1 MLLLILEKLLG
12 GKLMETKQKLV
23 NQKKLQS
30 HDGQKRIKKFHSL
43 RTQLSIA
50 LGMLVSFLFI
60 LIVFFSLLTN
70 RLEDHYTELLST
82 YKKTSDDIQVLNT
95 ASNTLSSSMA
105 NIVNSNLSQSD
116 AYLIYQIDSSFISI
130 ASSYDLLVE
139 LNESESEAILSSETL
154 EAMAKALKLIEPLK
168 KQVVEAHNKKNEA
181 VMTIAYSKYK
191 PSHEKL
197 NSALDSLSSE
207 FDTYTQNCL
216 KEVQTDIR
224 RTTII
229 TWGICLIIVLL
240 AVFISIQI
248 IHNTLKRI
256 RTLVHFASELK
267 KGNLSAR
274 VTVSQKDE
282 LGLLAE
288 DLCNAIE
295 VIDSMVH
302 QIIDS
307 SETMNHVVAVCSDE
321 IAKLNGSIEETAAI
335 SEELSAQF
343 QSTASASTTMNE
355 LSNTLHEDITIVS
368 NNADESGQLARTM
381 ADKLHLLA
389 SNTTRSQSAL
399 IQHVESLST
408 ELSQALEQAKAI
420 QQIQQLSTDIL
431 DITEQTNLL
440 SLNASIE
447 AARAGEAGLGFSV
460 VANEIRNLADHSKK
474 TVERI
479 QDITNIVTT
488 SVGNLV
494 KSSNALMDYLQ
505 INVQSDYN
513 NIASSIQQSS
523 VEIEQVS
530 EVAAHLRELSARAF
544 SSTTEMNSSIESV
557 AISTSEGAKATE
569 TVALNINTIT
579 GNADSLL
586 HEILKVKKHSERLV
600 NACNSFQV
608 SEETS
613 VE

>member
-1 MLLLILEKLLG
+1 MLLLLLDKIFG
-12 GKLMETKQKLV
+12 GKIMKTKQKLV
-23 NQKKLQS
+23 NQKELQS
-30 HDGQKRIKKFHSL
+30 HAGQKGVKKYHSL

-50 LGMLVSFLFI
+50 LGMLIGFLFI
-60 LIVFFSLLTN
+60 LIVFFSLLITH
-70 RLEDHYTELLST
+70 LEDHYTELLST
-82 YKKTSDDIQVLNT
+82 YKKTSDDIQALNT
-95 ASNTLSSSMA
+95 ASNTLSLGMA
-105 NIVNSNLSQSD
+105 NIVNSNLSKSD
-116 AYLIYQIDSSFISI
+116 AFLIYQIDSSFVSI
-130 ASSYDLLVE
+130 ASSYDLLIE

-154 EAMAKALKLIEPLK
+154 DAMANALKLIEPLK
-168 KQVVEAHNKKNEA
+168 KQIVEAHNKKNEA

-191 PSHEKL
+191 PIHDKL
-197 NSALDSLSSE
+197 NSALDNLSDE
-207 FDTYTQNCL
+207 LNKHTNNCL
-216 KEVQTDIR
+216 VDVQKEIR

-229 TWGICLIIVLL
+229 TWNVCLIFVIL
-240 AVFISIQI
+240 AILTSIRI
-248 IHNTLKRI
+248 IHNTLKKI
-256 RTLVHFASELK
+256 KTLVHFASELK

-274 VTVSQKDE
+274 VTISQKDE
-282 LGLLAE
+282 LGSLAE
-288 DLCNAIE
+288 DLCNAIG

-307 SETMNHVVAVCSDE
+307 SDTMNNVVAVCSDE
-321 IAKLNGSIEETAAI
+321 ITKLNGSIEETAAI

-343 QSTASASTTMNE
+343 ESTAASSTTMNE

-368 NNADESGQLARTM
+368 NKANESGQLAGTM
-381 ADKLHLLA
+381 ADKLHSLA
-389 SNTTRSQSAL
+389 SNTTQSQAAL

-408 ELSQALEQAKAI
+408 ELTQALEQAKAI

-460 VANEIRNLADHSKK
+460 VANEIRNLADHSKQ

-479 QDITNIVTT
+479 QDITNVVTT
-488 SVGNLV
+488 SVGNLM

-505 INVQSDYN
+505 TNVQSDYN
-513 NIASSIQQSS
+513 NIVSSIQQSS
-523 VEIEQVS
+523 AEIEQVS
-530 EVAAHLRELSARAF
+530 EVASHLRQLSARAF

-569 TVALNINTIT
+569 TVAFNINTIT

-586 HEILKVKKHSERLV
+586 HEILKVKEQSERLV

-608 SEETS
+608 SEETN
-613 VE
+613 VK